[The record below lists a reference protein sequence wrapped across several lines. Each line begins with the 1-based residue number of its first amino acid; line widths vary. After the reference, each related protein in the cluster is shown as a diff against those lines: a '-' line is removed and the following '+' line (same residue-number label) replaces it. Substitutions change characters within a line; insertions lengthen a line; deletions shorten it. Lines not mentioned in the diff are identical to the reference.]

1 MTTKTDKIVIKGS
14 PSKFD
19 QAELSKRQ
27 GQYRNAYQQTS
38 KSCITVRG
46 SHPKE
51 FYQRIIDHGALGY
64 TLTDYPGSNEPMNYS
79 ILMRKPE
86 RLQVEDLITIDLE
99 VKDKYVQELQAEHD
113 SYKEQLTKQLLQ
125 KEQLKKEKAEADA
138 EAKLLAKV
146 KAEVEGCYA
155 PLVIPTD

>member
-1 MTTKTDKIVIKGS
+1 MATKTDKIVIKGS

-19 QAELSKRQ
+19 QTELSKRQ
-27 GQYRNAYQQTS
+27 QQYRNMYQQTS

-51 FYQRIIDHGALGY
+51 FYQSIIDHGVLGY
-64 TLTDYPGSNEPMNYS
+64 TITDYPGSNEPMNYS

-86 RLQVEDLITIDLE
+86 HLQEVDLITIDCE
-99 VKDKYVQELQAEHD
+99 VKDTYVRELQAEYD
-113 SYKEQLTKQLLQ
+113 NYKEQLTMQLLQ

-138 EAKLLAKV
+138 EAKLLAKIQN
-146 KAEVEGCYA
+146 EVDGCYA
-155 PLVIPTD
+155 PLVIPD

>member
-1 MTTKTDKIVIKGS
+1 MATKTDKIVIKGS

-19 QAELSKRQ
+19 QVELSKRQ

-51 FYQRIIDHGALGY
+51 FYQSIIDHAALGY
-64 TLTDYPGSNEPMNYS
+64 NLTDYPGHNEPMSYS

-86 RLQVEDLITIDLE
+86 HLQEEDLITIDLE
-99 VKDKYVQELQAEHD
+99 VKDAYVRELQAEHD
-113 SYKEQLTKQLLQ
+113 SYKSQLTMQLLQ
-125 KEQLKKEKAEADA
+125 KEQLKKEKAENDA
-138 EAKLLAKV
+138 QTKLLAKV
-146 KAEVEGCYA
+146 KAEVDACYT
-155 PLVIPTD
+155 LVIPD